1 MGQIR
6 KQAIISSIVIYI
18 GFFVGFINTW
28 LFTKNGIFLP
38 EEYALTRLFFDVGQ
52 IMYAV
57 ASLGSISVIYKFFPY
72 YKDNLAPEE
81 NDLATWVLVTSL
93 IGFLLV
99 IIGGLI
105 FEPLIVQKFSGRSP
119 LFVNYYKWVFPFGLG
134 LLLFTLL
141 ETLSNNARKT
151 IYPSFLRETGFRLI
165 TTLLIVLFLFN
176 TISFDL
182 FIKLF
187 AFSFLVTAFLLAIS
201 LVKNGH
207 LPFTFK
213 MSRVTKKFK
222 TKMLT
227 LAGFVFS
234 GQVIYILAQVMDSIF
249 IASLMGLIPT
259 GIFALSSYIANLI
272 QIPQRSMIS
281 ITLPALSQAWKDK
294 NMHEIERIY
303 KRSSINLL
311 LAALFIFGGIWL
323 NIEEAFRLLDIQSEY
338 TTGLT
343 VIFILSIS
351 RIIDAGTGVNSQIL
365 MTSTQWK
372 FEFLTGVLLLSIS
385 LPLNYVLIKKF
396 EIEGSA
402 YANLISFSIY
412 NLIRYFFLWKRFQL
426 QPFSSKTVFSIV
438 TAVAAYFISFYL
450 FQEMSGWMGIILRS
464 AVFTILFFS
473 SIFAFKLTPDA
484 MQLLD
489 IAKKRFK
496 PPSPKGE

>member
-28 LFTKNGIFLP
+28 LFTKNGIFTP

-57 ASLGSISVIYKFFPY
+57 ASLGTISVIYKFFPY
-72 YKDNLAPEE
+72 YKDNLAPKD
-81 NDLATWVLVTSL
+81 NDLATWVLVASL
-93 IGFLLV
+93 VGFCLV

-119 LFVNYYKWVFPFGLG
+119 LFVDYYKWVFPFGLG
-134 LLLFTLL
+134 LLLFTIL

-151 IYPSFLRETGFRLI
+151 IYPSFLRETGFRLF
-165 TTLLIVLFLFN
+165 TTILIALFIFKLLN
-176 TISFDL
+176 FDF

-187 AFSFLVTAFLLAIS
+187 SFSFLLTAVLLGIS
-201 LVKNGH
+201 LAKNGRLH
-207 LPFTFK
+207 FTFNI
-213 MSRVTKKFK
+213 SRVTKKFK
-222 TKMLT
+222 TKMIT
-227 LAGFVFS
+227 LALFVFS
-234 GQVIYILAQVMDSIF
+234 GQVIFILSQVMDSIF
-249 IASLMGLIPT
+249 IASLMGLVPT

-281 ITLPALSQAWKDK
+281 ITLPALAQAWKDK
-294 NMHEIERIY
+294 NMQEINRIY

-323 NIEEAFRLLDIQSEY
+323 NIEDAFRLLDIQKEF

-343 VIFILSIS
+343 VIFILGIS
-351 RIIDAGTGVNSQIL
+351 RIIDAGTGVNSQII

-385 LPLNYVLIKKF
+385 LPLNYVLIKKYG
-396 EIEGSA
+396 IEGSA
-402 YANLISFSIY
+402 YANLVAFAIY
-412 NLIRYFFLWKRFQL
+412 NGIRYTFLWKRYNF
-426 QPFSSKTVFSIV
+426 QPFSYKTILAILTGVIS
-438 TAVAAYFISFYL
+438 YFISHYL
-450 FQEMSGWMGIILRS
+450 FKDMTGWMGIFIRS
-464 AVFTILFFS
+464 SLFTVIFFTG
-473 SIFAFKLTPDA
+473 IFALKLTPDA
-484 MQLLD
+484 LQLVD
-489 IAKKRFK
+489 VVKKRFGRK
-496 PPSPKGE
+496 IS